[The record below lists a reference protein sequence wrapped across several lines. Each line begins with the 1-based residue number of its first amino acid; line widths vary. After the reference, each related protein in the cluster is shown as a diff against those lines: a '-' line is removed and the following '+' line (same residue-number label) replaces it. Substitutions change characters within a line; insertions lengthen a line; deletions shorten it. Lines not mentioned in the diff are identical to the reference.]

1 MQTHI
6 KPGTDARRVYKIKP
20 RSWGSITMVFHNIMN
35 AATGNGTSAASLVD
49 VSKVF
54 SANSGTLEQ

>member
-6 KPGTDARRVYKIKP
+6 KPGTDARTVYRIKP
-20 RSWGSITMVFHNIMN
+20 RSCSSTAMGLHTTVTV
-35 AATGNGTSAASLVD
+35 ATGNGTKTASLVD

-54 SANSGTLEQ
+54 SANSGIMEQ